1 MQTKAPIPEG
11 LLDKVTT
18 TPLVRAWFE
27 IVHLKQLYR
36 QGWLRRGV
44 APVDCETVAEHSF
57 GNAFLCLLLLEQHPE
72 LDAQRVLRLALVHD
86 LGEVYVGDL
95 TPHDNVDKAEK
106 TRLESSAVDRIL
118 AKLPGG
124 EKLIRDWHEYEAQQT
139 PEARFVKEI
148 DRLELALQASVYGMQ
163 GKVDPDEFLQAA
175 EAGVT
180 SPHLK
185 DVILTL
191 RGLAAGR

>member
-18 TPLVRAWFE
+18 TPLVQAWFE

-44 APVDCETVAEHSF
+44 APIDCETVAEHSF

-72 LDAQRVLRLALVHD
+72 LDAERVLRLALVHD

-106 TRLESSAVDRIL
+106 ARLESSAVDRIL
-118 AKLPGG
+118 AKLPAG
-124 EKLIRDWHEYEAQQT
+124 EKLIHDWHEYEAQQT

-148 DRLELALQASVYGMQ
+148 DRLELALQASVYGLQ
-163 GKVDPDEFLQAA
+163 GKVDPDEFLLAA
-175 EAGVT
+175 EVGVT
-180 SPHLK
+180 SPHLR

-191 RGLAAGR
+191 RGLAAGS